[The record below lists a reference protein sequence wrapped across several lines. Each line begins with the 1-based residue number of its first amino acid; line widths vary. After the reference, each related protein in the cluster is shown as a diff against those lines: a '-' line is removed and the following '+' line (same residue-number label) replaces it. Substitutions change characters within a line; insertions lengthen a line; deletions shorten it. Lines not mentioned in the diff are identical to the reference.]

1 MVRLGTLPRMTM
13 PIPLSASRDLHGR
26 NMLPDGCHP
35 GCERDHTIRAM
46 QLLGARLQCNGGRYR
61 LCPVERETT
70 SLTQSCI
77 RISRVGPCRLSAPL
91 LQRLSLAQSRPLKRR
106 TAKMILSSLRRSGV
120 KRSCAFLIGSPHR
133 NQRDQRSSSSEQL
146 LKNSNTRRQPPCSSG
161 CSQPPFDSL
170 IYSLL
175 SVRRSPCFPAC
186 SQGEDSPGQMKK
198 SCELAC

>member
-1 MVRLGTLPRMTM
+1 MVEICCQTDATQAVREITQLGPCNC
-13 PIPLSASRDLHGR
+13 SARDW
-26 NMLPDGCHP
+26 
-35 GCERDHTIRAM
+35 
-46 QLLGARLQCNGGRYR
+46 QCNGGRFR
-61 LCPVERETT
+61 LCPIERETT
-70 SLTQSCI
+70 CLTCPASGL
-77 RISRVGPCRLSAPL
+77 SRVGECRLNAPL

-120 KRSCAFLIGSPHR
+120 KRSCAFPIGSPHQ

-146 LKNSNTRRQPPCSSG
+146 LKKSNTRRQPPCSSG
-161 CSQPPFDSL
+161 CSQPSFDSL

-186 SQGEDSPGQMKK
+186 SQAEDSPGQMKK

>member
-1 MVRLGTLPRMTM
+1 MEICCQTAATQAVREIT
-13 PIPLSASRDLHGR
+13 PLRPCNCSACDWQ
-26 NMLPDGCHP
+26 CH
-35 GCERDHTIRAM
+35 
-46 QLLGARLQCNGGRYR
+46 GGRYR

-133 NQRDQRSSSSEQL
+133 NQRDQRSSSSGQL
-146 LKNSNTRRQPPCSSG
+146 LKNSNSRRQPSLFFWLFSATFRFSDLLTVVSETVSMFPRLFSG
-161 CSQPPFDSL
+161 
-170 IYSLL
+170 
-175 SVRRSPCFPAC
+175 RRLPRTD
-186 SQGEDSPGQMKK
+186 E
-198 SCELAC
+198 EVL